1 MRDGADASFSTICH
15 MKCTKY
21 SCNEPKAYRYTVT
34 VYNSHVYFS
43 QASRITPARS
53 DSKTLYGLRVQIFW
67 VLDERTVLPRLATTC
82 VAVSSD
88 DQRARSDRDDDL
100 FAPAVS
106 LHSIGVAATD
116 DSL

>member
-1 MRDGADASFSTICH
+1 M
-15 MKCTKY
+15 
-21 SCNEPKAYRYTVT
+21 PVPRYTDTVLT
-34 VYNSHVYFS
+34 VYNIVTYFS

-100 FAPAVS
+100 FALAVL